1 MIRLRRMAAL
11 LLAASLFAPAARAAT
26 RIEGDYQLMMEL
38 RKTGRTY
45 PWDWDSNSYDT
56 YDNASFRI
64 FSQPRQGVEA
74 FVKFEGDWNPSD
86 NSGTR
91 NVLQYREAH
100 LRFRREMGKRGVDTY
115 LFSRQDRFYVD
126 TYLIPFVYGRGDA
139 QGLRL
144 DTWGFGG
151 MNNTVILAD
160 QSGQFNPS
168 DYAGLTPHQPLDSL
182 SAQHALRTDDMYI
195 VRSRREFGAHK
206 QLRLGLTFNR
216 YEGWLGRDSVSA
228 AAPWRSVVGLDSRIR
243 FGKTDVSIEYGE
255 SRSSQETRTPG
266 GRETFSVFKHGL
278 GFRLPDR
285 SVMQAEIRSLRLGTA
300 RTGYLAMTPGWW
312 LTRRTNV
319 LAAEW
324 RANKWS
330 ATLAGLAVGVAVG
343 WAVTAL
349 ATVAVGRIPR
359 VGFGPSASLYFAA
372 SLVASAAVFTVV
384 GAVTSQLAASRRQ
397 AAALAAVVLG
407 ASYGVRLVADA
418 GMGAEWARWLSP
430 LGWVEELGP
439 LTGPRPLAF
448 VPIVACC
455 LVLGGLAVV
464 LAGRR
469 DVGASVLAER
479 TPAGARLAGLS
490 GPAGLTWRQGR
501 GVYLGWVGALAAIGL
516 LYGLVARSASRS
528 IGGSSLSEVLRR
540 LGAQGSGIEAMLGVV
555 FLVLAVTTG
564 FAAAGQI
571 TSAQGELTQ
580 GRAAHLLV
588 RSVSRQRWLW
598 TRVVMAAGFVVVLAV
613 AAAAAV
619 WIGGATQHAGMD
631 PGRTLAAGLNTI
643 PPCLVVLGAGVA
655 GLGLWPRRAAAVAYT
670 VLLWSLLVELVGG
683 IGGLDRWLYD
693 ASLFHQMAAAPAVSP
708 DPTSAA
714 VLVALAIGLAGAGAW
729 GFGRRDIDAG

>member
-1 MIRLRRMAAL
+1 MPPPGPDGAAPSGPSGGRVVL
-11 LLAASLFAPAARAAT
+11 GRTARAA
-26 RIEGDYQLMMEL
+26 
-38 RKTGRTY
+38 
-45 PWDWDSNSYDT
+45 
-56 YDNASFRI
+56 
-64 FSQPRQGVEA
+64 
-74 FVKFEGDWNPSD
+74 
-86 NSGTR
+86 
-91 NVLQYREAH
+91 
-100 LRFRREMGKRGVDTY
+100 
-115 LFSRQDRFYVD
+115 
-126 TYLIPFVYGRGDA
+126 
-139 QGLRL
+139 
-144 DTWGFGG
+144 
-151 MNNTVILAD
+151 
-160 QSGQFNPS
+160 
-168 DYAGLTPHQPLDSL
+168 
-182 SAQHALRTDDMYI
+182 
-195 VRSRREFGAHK
+195 
-206 QLRLGLTFNR
+206 
-216 YEGWLGRDSVSA
+216 
-228 AAPWRSVVGLDSRIR
+228 
-243 FGKTDVSIEYGE
+243 
-255 SRSSQETRTPG
+255 
-266 GRETFSVFKHGL
+266 
-278 GFRLPDR
+278 
-285 SVMQAEIRSLRLGTA
+285 A
-300 RTGYLAMTPGWW
+300 RTGALYGAVFGAFVATSAYSYATLYASPRARAALAAAFGSNHAASALFGPAPALDTVAGFTVYKVQMTILVLGAIWGLLVATR
-312 LTRRTNV
+312 LTRGEEDAGRWDLLLVGRTTRRGA
-319 LAAEW
+319 AAE
-324 RANKWS
+324 A
-330 ATLAGLAVGVAVG
+330 LAGLAVGVAVG

-349 ATVAVGRIPR
+349 AIVAVGRIPR

-384 GAVTSQLAASRRQ
+384 GAVTSQLAATRRQ

-455 LVLGGLAVV
+455 LVLGGLAVE

-643 PPCLVVLGAGVA
+643 PPCLVVLGAVVA

-714 VLVALAIGLAGAGAW
+714 VLVALAIGLAGVGAW
-729 GFGRRDIDAG
+729 GFGRRDLDAG